1 MLNSIGYAA
10 LAPDRALQPIKFLR
24 RELRP
29 KDIQFQILYCGICHT
44 DLHFARNEW
53 NNTIYPVVPG
63 HEIIGRVINIGKSVT
78 KFSVGDQVAVGCMI
92 DACRTCDSC
101 SEGLEQYCQ
110 NGFIGT
116 YNSKDRETGEVN
128 FGGYSDSMIV
138 TEDFL
143 FHLPKNLD
151 IKASAPLVCAGVTT
165 YSPLKYW
172 KVGRG
177 VKVGIVGLGGLG
189 HMAIKLASAL
199 SAEVTL
205 ITTSPN
211 KEADAIRLGA
221 NHVIF
226 SKNENEMKKNTN
238 KLDFIL
244 NTIPDEHDIN
254 PYIDL
259 LKRDGTIVMVGGG
272 PIRSGFDSNKIIF
285 GRKNVTGS
293 LISGIRETQE
303 LLDFCALHQIL
314 PEVEIID
321 IQNVNDAFE
330 RLKKADVK
338 YRFVID
344 MSSLKFSPN
353 HSHSNESYA
362 NAQ

>member
-1 MLNSIGYAA
+1 MLNSVGYAA
-10 LAPDRALQPIKFLR
+10 LAPDMALKPIKFLR
-24 RELRP
+24 RKLRP

-44 DLHFARNEW
+44 DLHIARNEW

-63 HEIIGRVINIGKSVT
+63 HEIVGRIINVGERVT

-110 NGFIGT
+110 NGFTGT

-128 FGGYSDSMIV
+128 FGGYSDSMVV

-177 VKVGIVGLGGLG
+177 VKVGVVGLGGLG

-199 SAEVTL
+199 NAEVTL

-221 NHVIF
+221 NRVIV

-238 KLDFIL
+238 KLDFII

-272 PIRSGFDSNKIIF
+272 SVQPGFDSNKIIF

-303 LLDFCALHQIL
+303 LLD
-314 PEVEIID
+314 

-344 MSSLKFSPN
+344 MSSLMLPSD
-353 HSHSNESYA
+353 HSRSSEGYA
-362 NAQ
+362 KSLQIQDTPVN